1 MRSAFRFMVF
11 MAGILGL
18 SACDTFLGEEEAP
31 PLPGKRISILV
42 NEQTLEPD
50 PATKGQKIVLPQ
62 PTLNPNW
69 PQAGGYPNHAM
80 HHIKIPGK
88 IREAW
93 SVDIGAGS
101 DDEERLIAQPIVAGG
116 RVYTMDAD
124 SEISAFDAKTG
135 DDIWTTEITPD
146 DEDDGHVGGGLAFER
161 GKLFVTTGFA
171 EVISLEAKTGEV
183 LWRRK
188 FESAFRTAPTV
199 RGNRVF
205 ALTLGNKL
213 FALNASNGETL
224 WSHSGIEE
232 LTSFLGGASPAVDS
246 GVVIAPYSS
255 GELVALKV
263 ENGQVLWSDSL
274 TGNRRSRSTTTL
286 PSIRGRPIIDRGVV
300 IAISNSGQIAA
311 INLRTGR
318 RIWDRSIGGIESPWV
333 AGEFIFFLT
342 NDSELVAMARRTGRI
357 HWVKALPQ
365 WEDLEDKT
373 GRIIWTG
380 PILTSDRLI
389 VTGSS
394 GEALSISPYTGTT
407 LGKVEMP
414 DGVTIGPIAASNTVY
429 FLSDDAYLVAYR

>member
-1 MRSAFRFMVF
+1 
-11 MAGILGL
+11 
-18 SACDTFLGEEEAP
+18 
-31 PLPGKRISILV
+31 
-42 NEQTLEPD
+42 
-50 PATKGQKIVLPQ
+50 
-62 PTLNPNW
+62 
-69 PQAGGYPNHAM
+69 M

-88 IREAW
+88 IQEAW
-93 SVDIGAGS
+93 SVNIGAGS
-101 DDEERLIAQPIVAGG
+101 GDEERLIAQPVVAGG
-116 RVYTMDAD
+116 RVYTMDAE

-146 DEDDGHVGGGLAFER
+146 DEADGHVGGGLAFEG

-171 EVISLEAKTGEV
+171 EVISLDSKTGRV

-188 FESAFRTAPTV
+188 LDAAFRTAPTI

-205 ALTLGNKL
+205 ALTLSNKL
-213 FALNASNGETL
+213 LALSSSSGETL

-274 TGNRRSRSTTTL
+274 SGNRRSRSTTTL
-286 PSIRGRPIIDRGVV
+286 PSIRGRPVIDRGIV

-318 RIWDRSIGGIESPWV
+318 RIWDRAIGGIESPWV
-333 AGEFIFFLT
+333 AGDFIFFLT

-357 HWVKALPQ
+357 HWVKPLPQ
-365 WEDLEDKT
+365 WEDPEDKT

-380 PILTSDRLI
+380 PVLTSDRLI
-389 VTGSS
+389 VAGSS
-394 GEALSISPYTGTT
+394 GEALSISPYTGTI

-414 DGVTIGPIAASNTVY
+414 DGVTIGPVAAGDTLY
-429 FLSDDAYLVAYR
+429 FLSDDADLVAYR

>member
-1 MRSAFRFMVF
+1 MRHASRFVIF
-11 MAGILGL
+11 FLGTL
-18 SACDTFLGEEEAP
+18 AISSCDTFLGVEEAP

-42 NEQTLEPD
+42 HEQTLEPD
-50 PATKGQKIVLPQ
+50 SVTAGQNIILPA
-62 PTLNPNW
+62 PTTNPNW

-80 HHIKIPGK
+80 HHIKIPGNV
-88 IREAW
+88 RETW
-93 SVDIGAGS
+93 SVNIGAGS
-101 DDEERLIAQPIVAGG
+101 DDEERLIAQPVVARD
-116 RVYTMDAD
+116 RVFTMDAD
-124 SEISAFDAKTG
+124 SVISAFNAKTG

-146 DEDDGHVGGGLAFER
+146 DEDDGHVGGGLAYAN

-171 EVISLEAKTGEV
+171 QLVSLDAKTGKV
-183 LWRRK
+183 IWRRK
-188 FESAFRTAPTV
+188 LESPFRTAPTV

-205 ALTLGNKL
+205 ALTLRNKL
-213 FALNASNGETL
+213 FAINGSTGETL

-232 LTSFLGGASPAVDS
+232 ITSFLGGASPAVDS

-286 PSIRGRPIIDRGVV
+286 SSIRGRPVIDRGIV

-318 RIWDRSIGGIESPWV
+318 RIWDRAIGGIESPWV
-333 AGEFIFFLT
+333 AGDFIFFLT

-357 HWVKALPQ
+357 HWVQPLPQ

-380 PILTSDRLI
+380 PVLLSDRLI
-389 VTGSS
+389 VAGSS
-394 GEALSISPYTGTT
+394 GEALSISPYTGKI
-407 LGKVEMP
+407 LGKVVLP
-414 DGVTIGPIAASNTVY
+414 DGVTIGPVAASNTLY
-429 FLSDDAYLVAYR
+429 FLSDDADLVAYR